1 MIYSRY
7 FYDVLDC
14 LLEQF
19 LDNNYAECVGR
30 EFGINISSSAKEY
43 FSVVIISEELQN
55 DIAVLGILL
64 DDSAHRPSR
73 NGFTFT
79 IYIDLRRFTGLA
91 HKICVLLITAHE
103 ICHFVFYYELFI
115 KLGDNTG
122 IRCHSDFTHAVSN
135 KLIGAVTN
143 EQDIT
148 SQTVFEEHDI
158 QSLLRNLRSF
168 SKEHFSKGQKTNI
181 DYKAFLDDFLKH
193 MSVESLLDQYL
204 AEQTY

>member
-14 LLEQF
+14 LLGQF
-19 LDNNYAECVGR
+19 LNNNYAECVEK

-43 FSVVIISEELQN
+43 FSIAVISEELQN
-55 DIAVLGILL
+55 DLAVIGILL
-64 DDSAHRPSR
+64 DDSAHRASR

-103 ICHFVFYYELFI
+103 ICHFAFYYELFI
-115 KLGDNTG
+115 RLGDNTG
-122 IRCHSDFTHAVSN
+122 IRCHSDFTHAVSS

-158 QSLLRNLRSF
+158 QSLLRNLGNF
-168 SKEHFSKGQKTNI
+168 SKDHFSKGQETDI

-193 MSVESLLDQYL
+193 IKIETLLDQYF
-204 AEQTY
+204 AGRTP